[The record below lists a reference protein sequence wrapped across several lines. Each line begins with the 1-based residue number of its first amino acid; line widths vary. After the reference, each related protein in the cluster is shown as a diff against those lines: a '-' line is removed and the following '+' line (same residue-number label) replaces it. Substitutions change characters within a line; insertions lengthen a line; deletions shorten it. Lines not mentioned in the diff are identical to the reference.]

1 MAPWLS
7 VWQLCWASKHRRHAN
22 MLQSPRSK
30 QTVWPLAP
38 SNFEGAQKVVKNQI
52 QKAISV
58 TPQKNEAPSNI
69 EVPQKVVKNQVQK
82 LINIGLHLFWSVE

>member
-1 MAPWLS
+1 
-7 VWQLCWASKHRRHAN
+7 
-22 MLQSPRSK
+22 MLQPPRSK

-38 SNFEGAQKVVKNQI
+38 SNVEGAQKELKKSNPKINKCGPSNKVVL
-52 QKAISV
+52 
-58 TPQKNEAPSNI
+58 SNI